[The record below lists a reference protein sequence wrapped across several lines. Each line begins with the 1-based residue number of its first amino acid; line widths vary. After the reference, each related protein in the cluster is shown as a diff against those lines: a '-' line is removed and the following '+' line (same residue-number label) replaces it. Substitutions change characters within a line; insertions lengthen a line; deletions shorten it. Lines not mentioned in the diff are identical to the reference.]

1 MENNNNFNEFDTLL
15 KQSLEGAQIP
25 VPPGVWETVGSSIG
39 AYSAVTSKITLLK
52 ILSLKYIS
60 AVIISGAVIWGT
72 YEALKNNK
80 DEFASTDKDKKINI
94 VEQKTNNNEP
104 TVTENNEK
112 ENSVTDNLRTTIEL
126 PKTVNTD
133 SIYKSENPKN
143 NLSKVDS
150 SIKNNTEK
158 PKHKDDKIVNEQKN
172 KIENHKETIQNN
184 DSKPEEENNTSTND
198 SKYSSENIVIPNA
211 FTPYDVDGYNDCYR
225 IIIENETKFV
235 LQIFDN
241 NRRIIFE
248 TNDKNTCWNGK
259 NKNTGEMC
267 PRGAYTYKIIY
278 ELISGFKKTETGL
291 LNLF

>member
-15 KQSLEGAQIP
+15 KQSLEGVQIP

-39 AYSAVTSKITLLK
+39 AYSAVTSKITILK

-60 AVIISGAVIWGT
+60 AVIISGAIILGT
-72 YEALKNNK
+72 YEVFKNNK
-80 DEFASTDKDKKINI
+80 DELTSTDKDKSTNNI
-94 VEQKTNNNEP
+94 EQKTNINE
-104 TVTENNEK
+104 TIVSENIEK
-112 ENSVTDNLRTTIEL
+112 ENTINDNFRNKLLNTKTNNADTINE
-126 PKTVNTD
+126 
-133 SIYKSENPKN
+133 SENSKN
-143 NLSKVDS
+143 NQNKADS
-150 SIKNNTEK
+150 SIKNFIEK
-158 PKHKDDKIVNEQKN
+158 SKSKGENIVIIQGNNIEKQKEIIHN
-172 KIENHKETIQNN
+172 IDTKT
-184 DSKPEEENNTSTND
+184 EEENNTSTND

-259 NKNTGEMC
+259 NMNTGEMC